1 MTDLGVPASNENWLL
16 LTDYASKYRI
26 SVSTLRRRI
35 KNHQIKFRFESGR
48 YYILDEYPGADHS
61 RDFAGASANPNPSPS
76 GSSRGVSHTAPPSA
90 YDQTPLSSEMAEE
103 HLHELGS
110 FHFGAGAVAHPEK
123 VQEPIISTATRLLNE
138 LKRAYTNVLQE
149 KEEQLI
155 QLKEEVSDL
164 KTLVRVLEDEN
175 ERLKKILQ
183 TYDIRYS

>member
-1 MTDLGVPASNENWLL
+1 MTDLGASASNENWLL

-48 YYILDEYPGADHS
+48 YYILDEHPGVDHA
-61 RDFAGASANPNPSPS
+61 RDFAGASAHEGSFGGARYRSTPS
-76 GSSRGVSHTAPPSA
+76 SSPAPAIDS
-90 YDQTPLSSEMAEE
+90 TPLSSEMAEE

-110 FHFGAGAVAHPEK
+110 YHFGAGAVAHPEK

-138 LKRAYTNVLQE
+138 LKRAYTKVLQE

-175 ERLKKILQ
+175 ERQRKILQ
-183 TYDIRYS
+183 AYDIR